1 MSVDHSPSLWLQQLR
16 EGDSVA
22 AQRLWEAYYQK
33 LVGIARRKLQ
43 GRVRL
48 VGDEED
54 VALSA
59 FKSFCRGVERGRY
72 PQLSDR
78 GDMWNLLVT
87 ITFHKVLHLV
97 RDEDREKRGGGR
109 KFVAAD
115 AATSDADLLQQL
127 VGTEPTPE
135 VAAQVAEEAERLL
148 DCLPSQELVEL
159 ALLKMEGYTN
169 DEIAK
174 RWQKAE
180 RTVERKLNLIRKIW
194 EKDAL
199 PSQ

>member
-1 MSVDHSPSLWLQQLR
+1 
-16 EGDSVA
+16 
-22 AQRLWEAYYQK
+22 LWESYYQK
-33 LVGIARRKLQ
+33 LVGIARSKLR

-59 FKSFCRGVERGRY
+59 FKSFCHGMEGGRF
-72 PQLSDR
+72 PDLNDR
-78 GDMWNLLVT
+78 DDLWNLLVT
-87 ITFHKVLHLV
+87 ITLHKVVHLV
-97 RDEDREKRGGGR
+97 RDEDRQKRGGGQ
-109 KFVAAD
+109 KFVVAD
-115 AATSDADLLQQL
+115 PANSSADLLQQL
-127 VGTEPTPE
+127 VDAEPTPD
-135 VAAQVAEEAERLL
+135 VVVQVAEEAERLL

-194 EKDAL
+194 AKDTV
-199 PSQ
+199 PTQ